1 MAMAA
6 LAALRVRS
14 REAGGQGH
22 SPGLLQTMQAEGD
35 TACGLRAESKAAQTL
50 PLRHPVNV
58 RLLLVPIPQA
68 PQWPHSHSYSH
79 SWGEQFCWGN
89 FIPTPRFHHL
99 PTVNQGAFQPHSRIS
114 SLISCLPI
122 L

>member
-58 RLLLVPIPQA
+58 RLLLVPTPQA
-68 PQWPHSHSYSH
+68 PQWPH
-79 SWGEQFCWGN
+79 
-89 FIPTPRFHHL
+89 
-99 PTVNQGAFQPHSRIS
+99 
-114 SLISCLPI
+114 
-122 L
+122 